1 MGVVVEV
8 RSVSKVYASER
19 GPVNALQKFSMT
31 VEEGDFVAIVGPS
44 GCGKTTLLWGLTGL
58 HPFTGG
64 EALMLGTPMQRPRKD
79 IGIIFQQANLLPWRT
94 LLQNIMFP
102 LEIMRE
108 NLANYRERV
117 KELIASVQLDG
128 FENHFPR
135 ELSGGMQQRASIV
148 RALSFDPKILLMDE
162 PFGALD
168 AYTRDEMDT
177 LILSI
182 WKQTRKTI
190 AFVTH
195 RIEEAVYLANTVY
208 VMTPRP
214 GTNSAVFQIDL
225 PRPRPEGITMDRKYF
240 EIVAEIKRKIVSD
253 VEEQKRQGLYSE
265 PGLQHRDLRKYRH
278 GSIRQGAGGEGPRV
292 RGPRR
297 AGQPRGAGHL
307 GHRDGGADPRLEA
320 GGWASW
326 RWRCWSS
333 GAGSW
338 SCA

>member
-108 NLANYRERV
+108 NLANYRKRV
-117 KELIASVQLDG
+117 KQLIASVQLDG

-253 VEEQKRQGLYSE
+253 VEEQKRQGLYSS
-265 PGLQHRDLRKYRH
+265 QAY
-278 GSIRQGAGGEGPRV
+278 STV
-292 RGPRR
+292 T
-297 AGQPRGAGHL
+297 
-307 GHRDGGADPRLEA
+307 
-320 GGWASW
+320 
-326 RWRCWSS
+326 
-333 GAGSW
+333 
-338 SCA
+338 

>member
-1 MGVVVEV
+1 
-8 RSVSKVYASER
+8 
-19 GPVNALQKFSMT
+19 
-31 VEEGDFVAIVGPS
+31 
-44 GCGKTTLLWGLTGL
+44 
-58 HPFTGG
+58 
-64 EALMLGTPMQRPRKD
+64 
-79 IGIIFQQANLLPWRT
+79 
-94 LLQNIMFP
+94 
-102 LEIMRE
+102 MRE
-108 NLANYRERV
+108 NLSHYGERV
-117 KELIASVQLDG
+117 KQLIASVQLDG
-128 FENHFPR
+128 FENHYPR

-253 VEEQKRQGLYSE
+253 VEEQKRQGHYKSQAYST
-265 PGLQHRDLRKYRH
+265 
-278 GSIRQGAGGEGPRV
+278 V
-292 RGPRR
+292 T
-297 AGQPRGAGHL
+297 
-307 GHRDGGADPRLEA
+307 
-320 GGWASW
+320 
-326 RWRCWSS
+326 
-333 GAGSW
+333 
-338 SCA
+338 

>member
-64 EALMLGTPMQRPRKD
+64 EALMLGTPMHRPRKD

-108 NLANYRERV
+108 DLANYRERV

-135 ELSGGMQQRASIV
+135 ELSGGMQQRASIA

-177 LILSI
+177 LILGI

-214 GTNSAVFQIDL
+214 GTNSAVFQIEL

-253 VEEQKRQGLYSE
+253 VEEQKRQGLYSS
-265 PGLQHRDLRKYRH
+265 QAY
-278 GSIRQGAGGEGPRV
+278 STV
-292 RGPRR
+292 T
-297 AGQPRGAGHL
+297 
-307 GHRDGGADPRLEA
+307 
-320 GGWASW
+320 
-326 RWRCWSS
+326 
-333 GAGSW
+333 
-338 SCA
+338 

>member
-58 HPFTGG
+58 HPFPGG
-64 EALMLGTPMQRPRKD
+64 EALLLGTPMQRPRKD

-94 LLQNIMFP
+94 LLQNITFP

-135 ELSGGMQQRASIV
+135 ELSGGMQQRASIA
-148 RALSFDPKILLMDE
+148 RALSFDPKVLLMDE

-253 VEEQKRQGLYSE
+253 VEEQKRQGLYSS
-265 PGLQHRDLRKYRH
+265 QAY
-278 GSIRQGAGGEGPRV
+278 STV
-292 RGPRR
+292 T
-297 AGQPRGAGHL
+297 
-307 GHRDGGADPRLEA
+307 
-320 GGWASW
+320 
-326 RWRCWSS
+326 
-333 GAGSW
+333 
-338 SCA
+338 